1 MDKSGIE
8 ELEESFGLGNTST
21 EVPIKK
27 EEPATEVPATEKEPV
42 KAEETSKEETTA
54 LTATLVTTE
63 QIQINKDITKLDIQ
77 IEALEKQTVD
87 LSAFYNNLEDNLTE
101 EEQRLEF
108 SDKSAYMKLV
118 NTKAKEYETNNT
130 NAEALTKLQAQKQEL
145 VSMYDIQSA
154 VLEVSKKYP
163 DYNHE
168 KIFNYFKNDLS
179 KTEQDKIMEASDS
192 YTTVYENTYKSFM
205 NLNPAN
211 IVTTPAPNI
220 PNINNSRKEAV
231 NDKSISD
238 GLSSHDE
245 KLNKALGF

>member
-1 MDKSGIE
+1 MGKSGIE
-8 ELEESFGLGNTST
+8 ELEESFGLGDAPT
-21 EVPIKK
+21 EAP
-27 EEPATEVPATEKEPV
+27 TEAPTDAPTEAPTDAPTEAP
-42 KAEETSKEETTA
+42 TTIM
-54 LTATLVTTE
+54 VTQE
-63 QIQINKDITKLDIQ
+63 QVIINKDIAKLDVQ

-87 LSAFYNNLEDNLTE
+87 ISAFYDNLEDNLTE

-145 VSMYDIQSA
+145 VSVYDIQSA